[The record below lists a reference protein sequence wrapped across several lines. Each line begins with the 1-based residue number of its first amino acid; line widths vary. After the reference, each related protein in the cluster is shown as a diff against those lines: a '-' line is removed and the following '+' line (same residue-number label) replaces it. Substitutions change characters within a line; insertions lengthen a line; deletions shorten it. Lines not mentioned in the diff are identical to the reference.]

1 MNKDNQL
8 ISIIMP
14 AYNSES
20 TIEESIRSVLL
31 QTYELWELIVIND
44 ASQDRTADVIGSYAA
59 QDKRIRILTNPTNRG
74 VSFSRKRGVESAE
87 GEWIAFL
94 DSDDLW
100 ASDKLE
106 KQVTSLK
113 AHNADL
119 SYTASAFIKAD
130 GTPFSWV
137 MQVPQQITYRRL
149 LKQNIISNSSAVVRK
164 ELLQKHMVEG
174 DHMHE
179 DYACWLGCLRAGARA
194 QGINEPLLT
203 YRVSSSSKSGNKV
216 RAAKMNWH
224 TYRKVGLSVFSAAYY
239 MTWYCIRGV
248 LKYRNLK

>member
-1 MNKDNQL
+1 MNRENPL

-14 AYNSES
+14 AYNSEG
-20 TIEESIRSVLL
+20 TIEESIRSIIS
-31 QTYELWELIVIND
+31 QTYEHWELIVIND
-44 ASQDRTADVIGSYAA
+44 ASKDRTADVISSCAA
-59 QDKRIRILTNPTNRG
+59 KDKRIRILTNPSNRG
-74 VSFSRKRGVESAE
+74 VSYSRKRGVDAAD

-100 ASDKLE
+100 TSDKLE
-106 KQVTSLK
+106 KQMASLI

-130 GTPFSWV
+130 GTPYSWV
-137 MQVPQQITYRRL
+137 MQVPQKITYRQL
-149 LKQNIISNSSAVVRK
+149 LKQNVISNSSAVVRK
-164 ELLQKHMVEG
+164 ELLQSHMVEG

-179 DYACWLGCLRAGARA
+179 DYACWLGCLRSGASV

-203 YRVSSSSKSGNKV
+203 YRVSSSSKSGNKIK
-216 RAAKMNWH
+216 AAKMNWH
-224 TYRKVGLSVFSAAYY
+224 TYRTVGLSVFEAVYY
-239 MTWYCIRGV
+239 MTWYCIRGI